1 MNLQQCAIAFCIA
14 KTSTLNICYLSILS
28 GLSMLC
34 RGSNLLYNLTIEML
48 TATFCRAALSHMFVI
63 RPNIADLGFSQ
74 VFAKGRTSSTLQV
87 WTFVVFV
94 LTVLKYE
101 QNTWFQIIMAWYDIS
116 SRFDQNCGL
125 WLIESWKSSPTF
137 GWNDQLTIIKGGDLL
152 KQCHSFVDWWEST
165 CSYIAQ
171 IVGPRPPL
179 IQMWRDIRGTN
190 LAQRGGV

>member
-1 MNLQQCAIAFCIA
+1 MILPAYKVVKSTALVTQSMTLRNAAMKIWKKKKALTNSTLLLKSLGYQLVMNLQQCAIAFCIA
-14 KTSTLNICYLSILS
+14 KTLNICYLSILS

-63 RPNIADLGFSQ
+63 RPNIADLWFSQ

-116 SRFDQNCGL
+116 SSFDQNCGL
-125 WLIESWKSSPTF
+125 WLNESWKFSPTF
-137 GWNDQLTIIKGGDLL
+137 GWND
-152 KQCHSFVDWWEST
+152 
-165 CSYIAQ
+165 
-171 IVGPRPPL
+171 
-179 IQMWRDIRGTN
+179 
-190 LAQRGGV
+190 